1 MIPVIQVPPEVLIF
15 PPGAQH
21 VIRNYWQGGNIPNQ
35 LSILSLSVCL
45 CLPNYRDD
53 GWREG
58 ERDRW
63 MHAWM
68 HGQTEDAWTERV
80 GGQEDECW

>member
-1 MIPVIQVPPEVLIF
+1 MIPVIQVPPEVLTF

-53 GWREG
+53 GWREE

-63 MHAWM
+63 M
-68 HGQTEDAWTERV
+68 DAWTDRGCVDRESRWA
-80 GGQEDECW
+80 GG